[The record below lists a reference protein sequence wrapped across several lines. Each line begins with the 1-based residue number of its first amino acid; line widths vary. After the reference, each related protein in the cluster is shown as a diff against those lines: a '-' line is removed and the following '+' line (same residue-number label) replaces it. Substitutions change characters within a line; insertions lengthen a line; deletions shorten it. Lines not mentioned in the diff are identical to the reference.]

1 MEPERQWS
9 LESLVAE
16 TRADVRHLQTDV
28 ADLRRELRHDV
39 RRLDGRVFQLLLV
52 QLATLA
58 TALGSL
64 VTALV
69 TAIEA

>member
-1 MEPERQWS
+1 LDW
-9 LESLVAE
+9 LVAE
-16 TRADVRHLQTDV
+16 TRATSGTCRADVG
-28 ADLRRELRHDV
+28 ELRHDV

-64 VTALV
+64 AAALATALG
-69 TAIEA
+69 A

>member
-1 MEPERQWS
+1 MKPEREWT

-16 TRADVRHLQTDV
+16 TRADVRHLQSDV
-28 ADLRRELRHDV
+28 SELRTELRAGV
-39 RRLDGRVFQLLLV
+39 GRLDTRVDQVFLV

-64 VTALV
+64 IVNVVA
-69 TAIEA
+69 